1 MGRSSDL
8 DSADDTRR
16 RQEIQFSLKSIVES
30 SDKWLGRLRGR
41 ESRVRLAS
49 SFLTT
54 ILVFVTV
61 GASVLGFVVSQYGW
75 PYLTVLFQDRNLA
88 YSLAGTVLLAG
99 LISGFATYFLLKRK
113 HDARLKELSSLITE
127 MKKIEEEQQKKVNG
141 GGGEGITEDALSLAD
156 KIVTLLPELVRRRNQ
171 DSLLFGVVAF
181 IVAALVGRNL
191 AVAILVGAMVWLY
204 FSYEARKTYEEEIS
218 KFEEQKRVF
227 EQRKKDFI
235 ETL

>member
-16 RQEIQFSLKSIVES
+16 RQEIQFSFKSIVES
-30 SDKWLGRLRGR
+30 SDKWLERLRRR

-88 YSLAGTVLLAG
+88 YSLAGTVLIAG

-113 HDARLKELSSLITE
+113 HDARLKELSSLIIE
-127 MKKIEEEQQKKVNG
+127 LKQIEEEPQKTASG
-141 GGGEGITEDALSLAD
+141 WSGEGITEDRKS
-156 KIVTLLPELVRRRNQ
+156 
-171 DSLLFGVVAF
+171 VV
-181 IVAALVGRNL
+181 
-191 AVAILVGAMVWLY
+191 
-204 FSYEARKTYEEEIS
+204 
-218 KFEEQKRVF
+218 
-227 EQRKKDFI
+227 
-235 ETL
+235 

>member
-88 YSLAGTVLLAG
+88 YSLAE
-99 LISGFATYFLLKRK
+99 I
-113 HDARLKELSSLITE
+113 
-127 MKKIEEEQQKKVNG
+127 
-141 GGGEGITEDALSLAD
+141 
-156 KIVTLLPELVRRRNQ
+156 
-171 DSLLFGVVAF
+171 
-181 IVAALVGRNL
+181 GR
-191 AVAILVGAMVWLY
+191 A
-204 FSYEARKTYEEEIS
+204 SCRE
-218 KFEEQKRVF
+218 RV
-227 EQRKKDFI
+227 
-235 ETL
+235 

>member
-1 MGRSSDL
+1 M
-8 DSADDTRR
+8 
-16 RQEIQFSLKSIVES
+16 
-30 SDKWLGRLRGR
+30 
-41 ESRVRLAS
+41 
-49 SFLTT
+49 
-54 ILVFVTV
+54 TV

-113 HDARLKELSSLITE
+113 HDVRLKELSSLITE
-127 MKKIEEEQQKKVNG
+127 MKKIEEKQQKKAND

>member
-1 MGRSSDL
+1 M
-8 DSADDTRR
+8 DSAEDTSR

-30 SDKWLGRLRGR
+30 SDRWLGRLRRR

-49 SFLTT
+49 SFLTA
-54 ILVFVTV
+54 ILVFVAA
-61 GASVLGFVVSQYGW
+61 GAGILGFVVSQYGW
-75 PYLTVLFQDRNLA
+75 PYLAVLFQNRNLA
-88 YSLAGTVLLAG
+88 YSLASTVVLAG

-113 HDARLKELSSLITE
+113 HDGRLKELSSLITE
-127 MKKIEEEQQKKVNG
+127 MKKIEEEEQQKKANG
-141 GGGEGITEDALSLAD
+141 GGGEGITEHALSLAD
-156 KIVTLLPELVRRRNQ
+156 KIVTLLPEIVRKRNQ

-181 IVAALVGRNL
+181 IVAAVVGRSL

-204 FSYEARKTYEEEIS
+204 FSYETGKTYEQEIS

>member
-1 MGRSSDL
+1 M
-8 DSADDTRR
+8 
-16 RQEIQFSLKSIVES
+16 
-30 SDKWLGRLRGR
+30 
-41 ESRVRLAS
+41 
-49 SFLTT
+49 
-54 ILVFVTV
+54 TV

-127 MKKIEEEQQKKVNG
+127 MKKIEEEQQKVNA

-181 IVAALVGRNL
+181 IVAALVGRNI

-204 FSYEARKTYEEEIS
+204 FSYETRKTYEQEIS